1 MKKYAGNEDA
11 GPLDFPSVRLIQ
23 RLLRSGHP
31 VVVTLSHLCNDSDR
45 ILRELAEALPDCRVY
60 YGSPAPSPDS
70 VMKKPTIESTTILSH
85 ANEIHVTIDA
95 YIETC
100 TMLHHHHATET
111 LSPDWSA
118 DEHGEHCRFEN
129 RVTGQVVEAPF
140 ANPILLKHVDPYFFA
155 LFVKSTHSFG
165 SVAAL
170 IKDELRDSSQILDVL
185 FPNRNDTQ
193 QGPRITI
200 EPPCKD

>member
-1 MKKYAGNEDA
+1 
-11 GPLDFPSVRLIQ
+11 
-23 RLLRSGHP
+23 
-31 VVVTLSHLCNDSDR
+31 
-45 ILRELAEALPDCRVY
+45 
-60 YGSPAPSPDS
+60 
-70 VMKKPTIESTTILSH
+70 
-85 ANEIHVTIDA
+85 
-95 YIETC
+95 
-100 TMLHHHHATET
+100 MLHHHHATET